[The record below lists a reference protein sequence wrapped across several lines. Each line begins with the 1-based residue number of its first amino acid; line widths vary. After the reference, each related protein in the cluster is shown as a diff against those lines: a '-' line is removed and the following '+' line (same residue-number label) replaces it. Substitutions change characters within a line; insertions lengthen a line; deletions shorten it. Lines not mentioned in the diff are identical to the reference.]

1 MKLVCLY
8 KNYQPNKMKKVI
20 LVTGASSGLGL
31 ATAKALQAQG
41 HTVYGTSRDAK
52 KIKDVPFKPLTMDVT
67 DDASVQTAIDTII
80 KAEGKIDVL
89 VNNAGN
95 GITGPLY
102 AMPVDIAK
110 KQFEVNFFG
119 VIRVSSAVLPGMI
132 EKKQGLVINIGSLAG
147 LFGLP
152 YQGLY
157 SASKFAIEGYSES
170 LRMELQNTGIKVV
183 VVNPGD
189 FKTDFTASREK
200 IKFPLKNEQLS
211 KEFDAAVAAMEKD
224 ESIGADPSKLADQ
237 IVKIVGKS
245 SPKHSYLVGAIGQ
258 TIVPTLKAVLPGG
271 VFVKLMNDHYGIK

>member
-1 MKLVCLY
+1 
-8 KNYQPNKMKKVI
+8 MKKVI

-31 ATAKALQAQG
+31 ATATALSAQG
-41 HTVYGTSRDAK
+41 HTVYGTSRDVK
-52 KIKDVPFKPLTMDVT
+52 RITGVSFNPLQMDVT
-67 DDASVQTAIDTII
+67 DDASVTEAVAKII

-102 AMPVDIAK
+102 AMPVEVAK

-119 VIRVSSAVLPGMI
+119 VVRVCSAVLPGMI
-132 EKKQGLVINIGSLAG
+132 EKKSGLVINISSLAG

-170 LRMELQNTGIKVV
+170 LRMELKNTGVKVS

-189 FKTDFTASREK
+189 FKTDFTGNREK
-200 IKFPLKNEQLS
+200 MAFPLKNEQLE
-211 KEFDAAVAAMEKD
+211 KEFNAAVAAMEKD
-224 ESIGADPSKLADQ
+224 ESIGASPDKLAAQ
-237 IVKIVGKS
+237 ICKIVAQS
-245 SPKHSYLVGAIGQ
+245 SPSHSYLVGAIGQ
-258 TIVPTLKAVLPGG
+258 TIVPTLKAILPGG
-271 VFVKLMNDHYGIK
+271 IFVKLMNDHYGIK

>member
-1 MKLVCLY
+1 
-8 KNYQPNKMKKVI
+8 MKKVI

-31 ATAKALQAQG
+31 ATANALAAQG
-41 HTVYGTSRDAK
+41 HIVYGTSRDIK
-52 KIKDVPFKPLTMDVT
+52 RIKDANFNPVEMDVT
-67 DDASVQTAIDTII
+67 DDASVTAAVDKIT

-102 AMPVDIAK
+102 AMPVDLAK

-119 VIRVSSAVLPGMI
+119 VVRVSSAVLPGMI
-132 EKKQGLVINIGSLAG
+132 EKGKGLVINIGSLAG

-170 LRMELQNTGIKVV
+170 LRMELQNTGVKVT

-189 FKTDFTASREK
+189 FKTDFTGNREK
-200 IKFPLKNEQLS
+200 APFILKNEKL
-211 KEFDAAVAAMEKD
+211 KGEFEAAVAAMEKD
-224 ESIGADPSKLADQ
+224 ESIGANPDKLAAQ
-237 IVKIVGKS
+237 ICKIVDKLK
-245 SPKHSYLVGAIGQ
+245 PAHSYLVGAIGQ
-258 TIVPTLKAVLPGG
+258 TIVPTLKAVLPGSI
-271 VFVKLMNDHYGIK
+271 FVKLMNDHYGIK

>member
-1 MKLVCLY
+1 
-8 KNYQPNKMKKVI
+8 MKKVI

-52 KIKDVPFKPLTMDVT
+52 KIKDVAFKPLSMDVT
-67 DDASVQTAIDTII
+67 DDASVKAAVDTII

-102 AMPVDIAK
+102 AMPVDVAK

-119 VIRVSSAVLPGMI
+119 VVRVSSAILPGMI

-170 LRMELQNTGIKVV
+170 LRMELQNTGVKVV
-183 VVNPGD
+183 VINPGD

-200 IKFPLKNEQLS
+200 VPFPLKNEQLS

-224 ESIGADPSKLADQ
+224 ESIGADPSKLAAK
-237 IVKIVGKS
+237 IVKIVDTK

-258 TIVPTLKAVLPGG
+258 TIVPTLKATLPGG
-271 VFVKLMNDHYGIK
+271 LFVKLMNDHYGIK

>member
-1 MKLVCLY
+1 
-8 KNYQPNKMKKVI
+8 MKKVI

-31 ATAKALQAQG
+31 ATATALSAQG
-41 HTVYGTSRDAK
+41 HTVYGTTRNLSR
-52 KIKDVPFKPLTMDVT
+52 IKGVSFNPVEMDVT
-67 DDASVQTAIDTII
+67 DDASVNAAVEKII
-80 KAEGKIDVL
+80 KAEGRIDVL

-102 AMPVDIAK
+102 AMPVEFAK

-119 VIRVSSAVLPGMI
+119 VVRVSSAVLPGMI

-170 LRMELQNTGIKVV
+170 LRMELQNTGVKVA

-189 FKTDFTASREK
+189 FKTDFTGNREK
-200 IKFPLKNEQLS
+200 VPFTLNNDQLK
-211 KEFDAAVAAMEKD
+211 KEFEAAVAAMEKD
-224 ESIGADPSKLADQ
+224 ESIGANPDKLAAQ
-237 IVKIVGKS
+237 ICKIVGKS
-245 SPKHSYLVGAIGQ
+245 KPAHSYLVGAIGQ
-258 TIVPTLKAVLPGG
+258 TIVPTLKAVLPGPI
-271 VFVKLMNDHYGIK
+271 FVKLMNDHYGIK

>member
-1 MKLVCLY
+1 
-8 KNYQPNKMKKVI
+8 MKKVI

-52 KIKDVPFKPLTMDVT
+52 KIKDVPFKPLSMDVT
-67 DDASVQTAIDTII
+67 DDASVNAAIDTII

-89 VNNAGN
+89 INNAGN

-102 AMPVDIAK
+102 AMPVEIAK

-119 VIRVSSAVLPGMI
+119 VVRVSSAVLPGMI
-132 EKKQGLVINIGSLAG
+132 EKGQGMVINIGSLAG

-170 LRMELQNTGIKVV
+170 LRMELRTTGIKVV

-200 IKFPLKNEQLS
+200 VPFPLKNEKLNG
-211 KEFDAAVAAMEKD
+211 EYNAAVAAMEKD
-224 ESIGADPSKLADQ
+224 ESIGADPSKLAAEL
-237 IVKIVGKS
+237 VKIVDKS
-245 SPKHSYLVGAIGQ
+245 NPKHNYLVGALGQ
-258 TIVPTLKAVLPGG
+258 TIAVTLKSILPGG
-271 VFVKLMNDHYGIK
+271 LFVKLMNDHYGIK

>member
-1 MKLVCLY
+1 
-8 KNYQPNKMKKVI
+8 MKKVI

-31 ATAKALQAQG
+31 ATATALAAEG
-41 HTVYGTSRDAK
+41 HTVYGTTRD
-52 KIKDVPFKPLTMDVT
+52 IKRISAVSFKPLQMDVT
-67 DDASVQTAIDTII
+67 DDESVNAAIATII

-119 VIRVSSAVLPGMI
+119 VVRVSSAVLPGMI
-132 EKKQGLVINIGSLAG
+132 DKKQGLVINIGSLAG

-170 LRMELQNTGIKVV
+170 LRMELQNTGVKVA

-189 FKTDFTASREK
+189 FKTDFTGNREK
-200 IKFPLKNEQLS
+200 VPFTLKNDKL
-211 KEFDAAVAAMEKD
+211 KAEFEAAVAAMEKD
-224 ESIGADPSKLADQ
+224 ESIGASPTKLAAQ

-245 SPKHSYLVGAIGQ
+245 KPAHSYLVGAIGQ
-258 TIVPTLKAVLPGG
+258 TIVPTLKAVLPGSI
-271 VFVKLMNDHYGIK
+271 FVKLMNDHYGIK